1 MHLSESGSN
10 LLKNR
15 ACLNVVVFMPI
26 GNAVVARFHQFQGFL
41 EQSFSNGS
49 GLLLGTVE
57 SSSGS
62 LCFLLV
68 TASGAVA
75 CLVLRN
81 MVVPGKIPLAGMVN
95 KL

>member
-1 MHLSESGSN
+1 M
-10 LLKNR
+10 

-26 GNAVVARFHQFQGFL
+26 GNGMPAHFYQFQGFL
-41 EQSFSNGS
+41 EQSFSNGI
-49 GLLLGTVE
+49 GLFSGTVE

-62 LCFLLV
+62 LCFLLF
-68 TASGAVA
+68 TTGGAVA

-81 MVVPGKIPLAGMVN
+81 MVVPGKIPQAGMVN